1 MNRGATVAIPVFH
14 DLKTEI
20 TFKKLKERFENWQAE
35 DKIRPIDPVQYI
47 FLLWAAQHFYAVF
60 EPEIAYIMGRE
71 KLRDED
77 WNNIIKQVKKIFLD
91 ILEK

>member
-1 MNRGATVAIPVFH
+1 MNRGATVAIPVFRN
-14 DLKTEI
+14 LKTET
-20 TFKKLKERFENWQAE
+20 TFRKLKERFESWKAD

-47 FLLWAAQHFYAVF
+47 LLLWATQHFYAVF
-60 EPEIAYIMGRE
+60 EPEIAYIMGRK

>member
-1 MNRGATVAIPVFH
+1 MNRGATVAIPVFRN
-14 DLKTEI
+14 LKTET
-20 TFKKLKERFENWQAE
+20 TFRKLKERFESWKAD

-47 FLLWAAQHFYAVF
+47 LLLWAAQHFYAAF
-60 EPEIAYIMGRE
+60 EPEIAYIMGRK